1 MEYRLQGVKYM
12 SAVLEKPVIDDFGI
26 SRFVL
31 QVSPFIEMNDEQF
44 FEFCQAHRDYRIER
58 NSKGEI
64 IIMPPTGWETGDKN
78 AEITTQLRNW
88 AKQDGSGKSA
98 DSSAGY
104 KMPNGATMSP
114 DASWILNE
122 RLEKVSLAKRRKF
135 LPLAPDFVI
144 ELRSESDSL
153 TKLKEKMQEYIEN
166 GVSLGWLIDAGEH
179 KIYVYRPEREVETL
193 DNPAE
198 ISGEP
203 VLKGFVLNLKEIW
216 E

>member
-1 MEYRLQGVKYM
+1 M
-12 SAVLEKPVIDDFGI
+12 SAVLEKPVINEFGI

-31 QVSPFIEMNDEQF
+31 QFSPFVEMDDDRF
-44 FEFCQAHRDYRIER
+44 FEFCQANRDYRIER

-64 IIMPPTGWETGDKN
+64 IIMPPTGWETGNKN
-78 AEITTQLRNW
+78 AEITIQLGNW
-88 AKQDGSGKSA
+88 AKQDGRGKSA

-104 KMPNGATMSP
+104 KMPNGATVSP

-122 RLEKVSLAKRRKF
+122 RLKTVPSAKRRKF

-153 TKLKEKMQEYIEN
+153 PKLEEKMREYIEN
-166 GVSLGWLIDAGEH
+166 GVALGWLIDATEK
-179 KIYVYRPEREVETL
+179 KIYVYRPNAEIEVLE
-193 DNPAE
+193 NPAE

-203 VLKGFVLNLKEIW
+203 LLQGFVLNLKEIW
-216 E
+216 K

>member
-1 MEYRLQGVKYM
+1 M
-12 SAVLEKPVIDDFGI
+12 SAVLEKPVINEYGI

-31 QVSPFIEMNDEQF
+31 QFSPFLKMTDENF
-44 FEFCQAHRDYRIER
+44 FEFCQANRDLRIER
-58 NSKGEI
+58 NAEGEI

-78 AEITTQLRNW
+78 AEITARLRIW
-88 AKQDGSGKSA
+88 TKKDGRGKSA

-104 KMPNGATMSP
+104 KMPNGAIMSP

-122 RLEKVSLAKRRKF
+122 RLEKISPRKRRKF

-153 TKLKEKMQEYIEN
+153 AKLKDKMQEYIDN
-166 GVSLGWLIDAGEH
+166 GVSLGWLIDPQE
-179 KIYVYRPEREVETL
+179 KQVFVYRPNTEIEVLENST
-193 DNPAE
+193 E

-203 VLKGFVLNLKEIW
+203 LLPDFTLNLKEIW
-216 E
+216 L

>member
-1 MEYRLQGVKYM
+1 M
-12 SAVLEKPVIDDFGI
+12 SAVLEKPVINEYGI

-31 QVSPFIEMNDEQF
+31 QFSPFLQMNDEQF
-44 FEFCQAHRDYRIER
+44 FEFCQANRDLRIER
-58 NSKGEI
+58 NSQGEI

-88 AKQDGSGKSA
+88 TKKDGRGKSA

-104 KMPNGATMSP
+104 KMPNGAIMSP
-114 DASWILNE
+114 DASWVSKE
-122 RLEKVSLAKRRKF
+122 RLEKISLNKRRKF

-153 TKLKEKMQEYIEN
+153 AKLKDKMQEYIEN
-166 GVSLGWLIDAGEH
+166 GVSLGWLIDPIERRV
-179 KIYVYRPEREVETL
+179 YVYRPNAEVETL
-193 DNPAE
+193 ENPTE

-203 VLKGFVLNLKEIW
+203 LLKGFMLDLRDIW
-216 E
+216 K